1 MKDVITILKKSD
13 TWEVQLTTAVNFI
26 SSKDTDGEP
35 AMHSKRDSIEIFIYC
50 KADEVIGK
58 LFESLLYRYQT
69 ELKTSMKGMN

>member
-1 MKDVITILKKSD
+1 M
-13 TWEVQLTTAVNFI
+13 
-26 SSKDTDGEP
+26 SSKDTDEEP

>member
-1 MKDVITILKKSD
+1 MKDIINILRKSD
-13 TWEVQLTTAVNFI
+13 TWEVQLTIAINST
-26 SSKDTDGEP
+26 SSKDTDEEP

-69 ELKTSMKGMN
+69 ELKTSMKAMN